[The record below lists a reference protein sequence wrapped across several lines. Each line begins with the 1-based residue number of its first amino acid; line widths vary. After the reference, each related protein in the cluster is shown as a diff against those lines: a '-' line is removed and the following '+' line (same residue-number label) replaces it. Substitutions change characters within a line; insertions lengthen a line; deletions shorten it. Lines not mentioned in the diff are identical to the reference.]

1 MPTVANEKI
10 SMVSEQKET
19 SIAAHGSAAGPLVS
33 VVIPAYNCTS
43 YIATT
48 LDSILAQTMPDYEII
63 LVNDGSP
70 DSPELEKVLQP
81 YAASIRYIKQDNG
94 GASAAR
100 NTAIRAARGR
110 YLAFLDSDDIW
121 LSHHL
126 EHQVRVLLQD
136 PSLGLVYSNGV
147 QVRDDRLIAI
157 AFDETAQSLPVN
169 LNSLLLEKATVN
181 TSSTV
186 VLREAVLEAGLFD
199 ERFKR
204 CEDLDL
210 WLRLAQR
217 GVGMTFTREVQIA
230 HRIANGLAASGDL
243 MKQALIAVY
252 KKMSANQGLSEE
264 QSVIIRR
271 RIAAVSVA
279 LYLERAKE
287 CLLQDKF
294 DEANDNIAQ
303 ARSIIPYWRLRA
315 THVGIRFFPKVLQH
329 LYRMNL
335 RWVESEKRIR
345 RESSLRSAGFSSR
358 TVDAVLPKNASRPDQ
373 NNAVTGEREL
383 HVQSK

>member
-1 MPTVANEKI
+1 MSLSAT
-10 SMVSEQKET
+10 
-19 SIAAHGSAAGPLVS
+19 GSATGPLVS
-33 VVIPAYNCTS
+33 VIIPAYNCAN
-43 YIATT
+43 YIAAT
-48 LDSILAQTMPDYEII
+48 LDSVLAQTMPDYEII

-70 DSPELEKVLQP
+70 DTPELERALQP
-81 YAASIRYIKQDNG
+81 YAESIRYIKQENG
-94 GASAAR
+94 GASVAR

-126 EHQVRVLLQD
+126 EHQIRLLLQD
-136 PSLGLVYSNGV
+136 RSLGLVYSNGV

-157 AFDETAQSLPVN
+157 AFDETTQSLPVN

-217 GVGMTFTREVQIA
+217 GVGMTFSREVQIA
-230 HRIANGLAASGDL
+230 HRIANGLASSGDL

-252 KKMSANQGLSEE
+252 KKMAANQSLTQE
-264 QSVIIRR
+264 QAAIIRH
-271 RIAAVSVA
+271 RIASVSLA
-279 LYLERAKE
+279 LYFERAKE
-287 CLLQDKF
+287 SLLQGRF
-294 DEANDNIAQ
+294 DEASENLAE
-303 ARSIIPYWRLRA
+303 ARSIAANWRLVA
-315 THVGIRFFPKVLQH
+315 TQAGIRFFPKLVQQ

-335 RWVESEKRIR
+335 RWIERRKRLR
-345 RESSLRSAGFSSR
+345 RENSVRRAGFSSHSL
-358 TVDAVLPKNASRPDQ
+358 DLVLPKKVTSPDHINALG
-373 NNAVTGEREL
+373 GEQEL